1 MALRYLGIDYGS
13 KRVGL
18 AVGDAE
24 AKYARPLITLEGQ
37 STDLAE
43 QLRRICDEQM
53 VGTVVMGLPR
63 GLDGQ
68 ETAQTAIVRRR
79 FVELSRDL
87 PQLQWYF
94 QDEAVTSELARERLL
109 SRGESVADGAIDR
122 EAAAIILQDYLD
134 QL

>member
-24 AKYARPLITLEGQ
+24 AKLARPLVTLDGR
-37 STDLAE
+37 TDLVE
-43 QLRRICDEQM
+43 QLHRICDEQT
-53 VGTVVMGLPR
+53 VGTIIMGLPR

-68 ETAQTAIVRRR
+68 ETAQTVVVRGR
-79 FVELSRDL
+79 FVELRQAL
-87 PQLQWYF
+87 PQFQWYY

-109 SRGESVADGAIDR
+109 ARGESTTDGAVDR

-134 QL
+134 LL

>member
-24 AKYARPLITLEGQ
+24 AKLARPLVTLDGQ
-37 STDLAE
+37 LDLVE

-53 VGTVVMGLPR
+53 IGTIVMGLPR

-79 FVELSRDL
+79 FVELKQTL
-87 PQLQWYF
+87 PQLQWYY
-94 QDEAVTSELARERLL
+94 QDEAVTSELARERIL
-109 SRGESVADGAIDR
+109 SRGESITAGAIDR
-122 EAAAIILQDYLD
+122 EAASIILQDYLD
-134 QL
+134 LL

>member
-24 AKYARPLITLEGQ
+24 AKYARPLVTLDGQ
-37 STDLAE
+37 ATDLAE

-53 VGTVVMGLPR
+53 VGTIVMGLPR

-79 FVELSRDL
+79 FVELSHAL

-94 QDEAVTSELARERLL
+94 QDEAVTSELARERLK
-109 SRGESVADGAIDR
+109 SRGESVADGAVDR

>member
-24 AKYARPLITLEGQ
+24 AKQARPLVTLDGR
-37 STDLAE
+37 TDLVK
-43 QLRRICDEQM
+43 QLQHICDEQT
-53 VGTVVMGLPR
+53 VGTIIMGLPR

-68 ETAQTAIVRRR
+68 ETAQTAIVRSR
-79 FVELSRDL
+79 FIELSRAL
-87 PQLQWYF
+87 PQFQWYY

-109 SRGESVADGAIDR
+109 ARGESVADGTVDR
-122 EAAAIILQDYLD
+122 EAATIILQDYLD
-134 QL
+134 LL